1 VPRHDFEKEMV
12 CTFTRTSPPRGRCSG
27 TMTRAGIHLPPT
39 IGTASHHF
47 VTAVHAINSAI
58 PIARNTNTIG
68 R

>member
-1 VPRHDFEKEMV
+1 
-12 CTFTRTSPPRGRCSG
+12 
-27 TMTRAGIHLPPT
+27 MTRAGIHLPPT